1 MVVREVLIVLVLSRK
16 RLSVFVAEVL
26 AEAEGWIDS
35 AGSKVDHQP
44 RNIVV
49 AACACVDRASMLEE
63 SHRRSRRRSIG
74 HPRRH
79 MLSMRVLRWT
89 LSSLAKGIVRSN
101 LHVLACVAA
110 SSNHT
115 NPGNSKMLSWP
126 KDKSSLGLPVEYA
139 LMEKSL
145 V

>member
-1 MVVREVLIVLVLSRK
+1 MVLVGEVWEVLREVLIVLGLNRK
-16 RLSVFVAEVL
+16 MLFAFVVEVL

-49 AACACVDRASMLEE
+49 VACACVDRASMPEG
-63 SHRRSRRRSIG
+63 SHRRSHRRSIG

-79 MLSMRVLRWT
+79 TLSMRVLRWT

-110 SSNHT
+110 
-115 NPGNSKMLSWP
+115 
-126 KDKSSLGLPVEYA
+126 
-139 LMEKSL
+139 
-145 V
+145 